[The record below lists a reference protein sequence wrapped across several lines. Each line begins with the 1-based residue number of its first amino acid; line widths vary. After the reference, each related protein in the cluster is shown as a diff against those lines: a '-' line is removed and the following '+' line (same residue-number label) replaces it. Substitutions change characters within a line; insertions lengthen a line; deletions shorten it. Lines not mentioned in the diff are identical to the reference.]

1 MLNQGYSNELSKNE
15 MLDSNAP
22 SADGSITGKKIMS
35 EEVDSH
41 MNKMSKGKKIGMSQ
55 FHAFSKIVHDTDD
68 QDGDDS
74 KCSTQAS
81 KNVPSESKSKKS

>member
-22 SADGSITGKKIMS
+22 SADGSMTGMKNMS
-35 EEVDSH
+35 EEVDSS
-41 MNKMSKGKKIGMSQ
+41 MNKMSYGKKIGMSQ
-55 FHAFSKIVHDTDD
+55 FHAFSKIVCDLDD

-81 KNVPSESKSKKS
+81 KNVPSDAKSEKS

>member
-22 SADGSITGKKIMS
+22 SADGSMTGIKFMS

-41 MNKMSKGKKIGMSQ
+41 MNKVSNGKKIGMNQ
-55 FHAFSKIVHDTDD
+55 FHAFSKIICDFDE
-68 QDGDDS
+68 QEGDDS
-74 KCSTQAS
+74 KGSTQAS
-81 KNVPSESKSKKS
+81 KNGPSED